1 MTKEEEQA
9 LDNILD
15 KLDNN
20 VKNMLIKLLMT
31 NDKENVWIQ
40 VVPIYEDLVYQGHTL
55 VRYIKEYK
63 YAVGV
68 QHDAASYVDELKGNE
83 PHMVTLELDEDEI

>member
-20 VKNMLIKLLMT
+20 TKNMLIKLLMT

-40 VVPIYEDLVYQGHTL
+40 VVPTYEDVMYQGHMIM
-55 VRYIKEYK
+55 RYVKDVK
-63 YAVGV
+63 YCIGV
-68 QHDAASYVDELKGNE
+68 KHEAASYVDTLKGDE
-83 PHMVTLELDEDEI
+83 PYIVNLGEN